1 MEENQSIKE
10 ETWKGEKSLLKE
22 TEKLYKQMGHSEE
35 RIMKIKWKLKEAER
49 RIEFL
54 QEALEAAKEKYTRQQ
69 RRRADIIRANYYTQ
83 WEALVLIKRGGR
95 IRIRIKRSLR

>member
-1 MEENQSIKE
+1 MGENQSIKK

-35 RIMKIKWKLKEAER
+35 KIMRIKWRLKEAER

-54 QEALEAAKEKYTRQQ
+54 QEELGAAEEKYSRQH
-69 RRRADIIRANYYTQ
+69 RRRADIVRANNYEQ

-95 IRIRIKRSLR
+95 IRIRIKRSR

>member
-1 MEENQSIKE
+1 MEENQSIKK

-35 RIMKIKWKLKEAER
+35 KIMKIKWRLKEAER

-54 QEALEAAKEKYTRQQ
+54 QEELEAAEEKYSRQQ
-69 RRRADIIRANYYTQ
+69 RQRAEIVRANNYKQ

-95 IRIRIKRSLR
+95 IRIRIKRSL